1 MADRCRMQNA
11 DMDGSAF
18 FWPGNSTGILLIHGF
33 TATTVE
39 VRPLAEYFRRA
50 GFSVAGPLL
59 PGHNTSPEDLNQR
72 LWQEWAAAADQ
83 GYQMLQSTCKSVFVG
98 GESLGGLL
106 AFQLASLHPEASGV
120 LAYSPALRVKNIRRA
135 RFARFFISIMA
146 KRSNGKSTEPLP
158 WQGYTAY
165 PVKAAYQMYRFQQ
178 YVEPRLKRVA
188 QPTLILQGEKDRTID
203 PNSSQIIFDAI
214 SSPRKELVWMKN
226 SGHCIILDQEYELVM
241 SRSLSF
247 VQSILQ
253 SKG

>member
-1 MADRCRMQNA
+1 MVDRCSMQNA

-18 FWPGNSTGILLIHGF
+18 FWPGNSIGILLIHGF

-72 LWQEWAAAADQ
+72 RWQEWAAAADQ
-83 GYQMLQSTCKSVFVG
+83 AFQMLQSTCKSVFVG

-106 AFQLASLHPEASGV
+106 AFYLASLHPEAAGV
-120 LAYSPALRVKNIRRA
+120 LAYSPALRVKSIRRS

-165 PVKAAYQMYRFQQ
+165 PVKAAYQLYRLQQ
-178 YVEPRLKRVA
+178 FIEPRLKLVA
-188 QPTLILQGEKDRTID
+188 QPALIVQGEKDRTID

-226 SGHCIILDQEYELVM
+226 SGHCIILDQEYEQVM
-241 SRSLSF
+241 TRSLSF
-247 VQSILQ
+247 VQSILE